1 MININSSNKK
11 KDFLWFGFNFEL
23 LGIDFKSRVK
33 KEFNFIDCK
42 DNASHLEHCVF
53 CYIAIGYDEKNN
65 HNSVVHAVKLCEQ
78 LNKKFIIISINS
90 NNNNEGGNNS
100 YINSEFPGH
109 NIIDVKGD
117 ESVLWLNEIEKK
129 HPLPVY
135 LVSDIDASNQNMA
148 ANDNK
153 IVHLTASLSAIRP
166 ALDYIA
172 SNIAKAIKEEELAS
186 YCHYSVTYFSR
197 LFRRLM
203 GESCWSYIMNERV
216 KLACKILLKDRH
228 VKIISIAYQCGFRD
242 VSYFSRV
249 FKKHMSLSPTA
260 YRRSHH

>member
-1 MININSSNKK
+1 MNIINNSNKK

-23 LGIDFKSRVK
+23 LSNDFKSRVK
-33 KEFNFIDCK
+33 EEFNFVNCQGDPRY
-42 DNASHLEHCVF
+42 LEHCLF
-53 CYIAIGYDEKNN
+53 CYIAIGFDRKD
-65 HNSVVHAVKLCEQ
+65 NSHLVINAIRLCER
-78 LNKKFIIISINS
+78 LNKKFIIISVNS
-90 NNNNEGGNNS
+90 DAAISTENDD
-100 YINSEFPGH
+100 YINSALKGH
-109 NIIDVKGD
+109 HVIHSDGD
-117 ESVLWLNEIEKK
+117 EPIEWLNQLEENQ
-129 HPLPVY
+129 PLPDY
-135 LVSDIDASNQNMA
+135 LVSEVDISTQSVA

-153 IVHLTASLSAIRP
+153 IVHLTSSLNAIRP

-172 SNIAKAIKEEELAS
+172 NNMSKTIKEEELAS

-216 KLACKILLKDRH
+216 KLACRLLLKDRQ
-228 VKIISIAYQCGFRD
+228 VKIISVAYQCGFKD

-260 YRRSHH
+260 YRRCHH